1 MRYISTRQCAPEVGI
16 GCAILDGLAP
26 DGGLYVPSNIP
37 EFESAELA
45 TLSDAKFRDLSCAI
59 FQRFVGDEMTNAD
72 LAAIVDKA
80 CSAFRHPS
88 VVPLVELGQGHWVM
102 ELFHGPTLAFKDLAM
117 QFLAPM
123 MDHFLSRADRGAFIL
138 CATSG
143 DTGGAAL
150 SAFQNMDHVRS
161 LVLYPKGGVSTF
173 QENQMQHLSTGHSQ
187 AVAVDGTFDDCQR
200 IVKAILANDAHK
212 TRYGL
217 TAVNSVNWG
226 RIMAQTVY
234 YAKASLALA
243 SEKGPVNFVVP
254 TGNFGNAYA
263 GIIAKRMGFPIGKI
277 IVATNENDTLHRAIE
292 SGVFEPEKTV
302 GTNTPAMDIQ
312 VPSNFE
318 RIVFD
323 ADRTPDKSASR
334 QFIGALKQVGKAA
347 VPSDVLEIIR
357 KDIATFAVSQDATA
371 RQIKKTYQQTGY
383 MADPHTALALA
394 ASTQV
399 GQCSGATI
407 VLATA
412 HPVKFSQTVI
422 DALGTQDQITAYRGA
437 RFEAATA
444 VPVLAATEK
453 DVLRQLSLI
462 AQGQRAA

>member
-1 MRYISTRQCAPEVGI
+1 MKYISTRQCAPEVDI
-16 GCAILDGLAP
+16 GRAILDGLAP
-26 DGGLYVPSNIP
+26 DGGLYVPSKIP
-37 EFESAELA
+37 KFESSELA
-45 TLSDAKFRDLSCAI
+45 KLSDAEFRDLSCAI
-59 FQRFVGDEMTNAD
+59 FQRFVGDVMTNAD
-72 LAAIVDKA
+72 LAATVDKA
-80 CSAFRHPS
+80 CSAFKHPS
-88 VVPLVELGQGHWVM
+88 VVPLVEIGQRLWVM

-123 MDHFLSRADRGAFIL
+123 MGHFLSSEGRDAFIL

-173 QENQMQHLSTGHSQ
+173 QENQMQHLTTGHSQ

-212 TRYGL
+212 IRFSL

-234 YAKASLALA
+234 FAKASLALA
-243 SEKGPVNFVVP
+243 SEKVPVNFVVP

-292 SGVFEPEKTV
+292 DGVFEPGKTV

-312 VPSNFE
+312 APSNFE

-323 ADRTPDKSASR
+323 ADRSPNKSASR
-334 QFIGALKQVGKAA
+334 QFVGTLKQVGKAV
-347 VPSDVLEIIR
+347 VPSDVLGIIR
-357 KDIATFAVSQDATA
+357 EDILTLPVSQDVTA

-383 MADPHTALALA
+383 MVDPHTALALA
-394 ASTQV
+394 ASAQLGKCT
-399 GQCSGATI
+399 GAT
-407 VLATA
+407 VALATA

-437 RFEAATA
+437 SFEAAIA
-444 VPVLAATEK
+444 PPALAATEK
-453 DVLRQLSLI
+453 DILRQLSMI